1 MIPREV
7 LAQVRRI
14 EILTGRLVAETFAGE
29 YLSVF
34 KGRGMEFAE
43 VREYV
48 PGDDIRSIDWNV
60 TARTSKPY
68 VRVYTEERELTVVIA
83 CDLSGSQF
91 FGTAGR
97 LKKEVAAEL
106 SAVLAFSALQ
116 NNDKVG
122 SFLFTEGVEQHVP
135 AKKGRRHVLHLIRDV
150 LAYAPKKRGT
160 RLAPVLDTI
169 NRVLKRRCIVFVIS
183 DFRLDGEDAS
193 AQGRRAFE
201 KALKLSALKHDVIP
215 VIVEDPR
222 EERLPALGA
231 FLDLEDPETG
241 HRVLLDARADG
252 DLEAARRDE
261 ERRLAELER
270 LFRLY
275 GMDSIRVTAGASYI
289 DPVIRF
295 FRQRARRLRH

>member
-14 EILTGRLVAETFAGE
+14 EILTGRLVSETFAGE

-48 PGDDIRSIDWNV
+48 PGDDIRAIDWNV

-122 SFLFTEGVEQHVP
+122 LFLFTEGIERHVP
-135 AKKGRRHVLHLIRDV
+135 AKKGRRHVLSVIRDV
-150 LAYAPKKRGT
+150 LAYQPKRGGT
-160 RLAPVLDTI
+160 ALAPVLDTI

-183 DFRLDGEDAS
+183 DFRS
-193 AQGRRAFE
+193 PAFD
-201 KALKLSALKHDVIP
+201 KQLKLAALKHDVIP
-215 VIVEDPR
+215 VLIEDPR
-222 EERLPALGA
+222 EEALPPVPAL
-231 FLDLEDPETG
+231 LDLEDPETG
-241 HRVLLDARADG
+241 RRVLLDARDRSA
-252 DLEAARRDE
+252 LAAHASSEAAR
-261 ERRLAELER
+261 LSELER
-270 LFRLY
+270 LFRVNGL
-275 GMDSIRVTAGASYI
+275 DWIKVRAGASYI

-295 FRQRARRLRH
+295 FRQRARRLAH

>member
-1 MIPREV
+1 VIPRDV

-60 TARTSKPY
+60 TARTNKPF

-91 FGTAGR
+91 FGTAGK

-122 SFLFTEGVEQHVP
+122 SFLFTEGIEQHVP

-150 LAYAPKKRGT
+150 LAYEPKKRGT
-160 RLAPVLDTI
+160 RLAPVLETI
-169 NRVLKRRCIVFVIS
+169 NRVLKRRCVVFVIS
-183 DFRLDGEDAS
+183 DFRLDGEPS
-193 AQGRRAFE
+193 GRAAFE
-201 KALKLSALKHDVIP
+201 RALKLSALKHDVIP
-215 VIVEDPR
+215 VVIEDPR
-222 EERLPALGA
+222 EESLPAVGA
-231 FLDLEDPETG
+231 WLDLEDPETG
-241 HRVLLDARADG
+241 RRLLLDARGEGTLA
-252 DLEAARRDE
+252 EARRE
-261 ERRLAELER
+261 EARRLSELER
-270 LFRLY
+270 LFRVNGLEW
-275 GMDSIRVTAGASYI
+275 IRVSAGRSYI
-289 DPVIRF
+289 DAVVRF
-295 FRQRARRLRH
+295 FKRRALRLRH

>member
-14 EILTGRLVAETFAGE
+14 EILTGRLVSETFAGE

-150 LAYAPKKRGT
+150 LAYEPKKRGT

-183 DFRLDGEDAS
+183 DFRMDGEGDE
-193 AQGRRAFE
+193 GRKAFE

-215 VIVEDPR
+215 VVIEDPR

-231 FLDLEDPETG
+231 YLDLEDPETG
-241 HRVLLDARADG
+241 RRVLLDARRDTT
-252 DLEAARRDE
+252 LEAARRDE
-261 ERRLAELER
+261 ARRLADLER
-270 LFRLY
+270 LFKLY
-275 GMDSIRVTAGASYI
+275 GLDSIRVTAGASYI

-295 FRQRARRLRH
+295 FHQRARRLRH